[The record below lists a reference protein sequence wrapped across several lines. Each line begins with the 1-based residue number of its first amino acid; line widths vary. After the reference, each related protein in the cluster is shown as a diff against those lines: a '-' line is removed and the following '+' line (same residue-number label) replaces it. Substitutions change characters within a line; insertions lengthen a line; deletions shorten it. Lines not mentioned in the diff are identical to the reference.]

1 MRRHGPVIAHCTDS
15 EDFPKFSMVV
25 FRIDTQRIV
34 EIRPILVMI
43 TLKVDRCESEV
54 NILSL

>member
-1 MRRHGPVIAHCTDS
+1 
-15 EDFPKFSMVV
+15 MVV